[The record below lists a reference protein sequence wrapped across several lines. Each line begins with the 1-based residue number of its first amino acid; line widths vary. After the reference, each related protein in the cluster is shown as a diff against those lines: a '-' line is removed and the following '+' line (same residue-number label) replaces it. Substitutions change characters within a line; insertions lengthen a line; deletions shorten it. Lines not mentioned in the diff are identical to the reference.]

1 MKPMF
6 LAWGY
11 GKNNN
16 SPHIKVKIIGY
27 IGYIGYNTTC
37 GASNSHHDARKFCYS
52 YCNFRYDARTE
63 ISDARSAQKGRFRCV
78 IFCNKSGGKI
88 WKYEK
93 IFVPL

>member
-63 ISDARSAQKGRFRCV
+63 ISDARSAQKFYGKKFGSKRNNCYL
-78 IFCNKSGGKI
+78 CQQKS
-88 WKYEK
+88 
-93 IFVPL
+93 F